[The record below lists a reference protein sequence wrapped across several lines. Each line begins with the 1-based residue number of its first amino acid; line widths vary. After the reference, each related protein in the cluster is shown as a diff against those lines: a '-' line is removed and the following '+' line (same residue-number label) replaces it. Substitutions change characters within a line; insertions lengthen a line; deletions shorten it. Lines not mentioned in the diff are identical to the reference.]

1 MWHFQ
6 KKKEFKAWTCPVKLC
21 SLSKE
26 IKENTADMIVG
37 YLETSLDFDRKQNWR
52 YLGAAWKQRM

>member
-1 MWHFQ
+1 MDLPG
-6 KKKEFKAWTCPVKLC
+6 KIC

-26 IKENTADMIVG
+26 IRENTADMIVG

-52 YLGAAWKQRM
+52 SLGAAWEQHM